1 MFGRDAGGGGGGG
14 TPGFETEKTGGGGM
28 SIFE

>member
-14 TPGFETEKTGGGGM
+14 TPWLETEKTGGGGM